1 MSARAKWVVVILY
14 LTWWLHEAY
23 LLVPKS
29 EVLYQPFPF
38 SEQQVSRQYY
48 VFGAC
53 NYAIALILVAI
64 IRFLLLPE
72 ARKIMTVFVWFQFL
86 ELIEYFLTYN
96 REFFKTEFM
105 TEPIELTV
113 GLNITSIKIV
123 TMFLL
128 IGEELWKHGRK

>member
-1 MSARAKWVVVILY
+1 MSRRAKWIVVILW
-14 LTWWLHEAY
+14 LTWLMHEVY
-23 LLVPKS
+23 IFVPKS
-29 EVLYQPFPF
+29 DEVYQPYPF
-38 SEQQVSRQYY
+38 SDQWVSKQYF

-72 ARKIMTVFVWFQFL
+72 ARKIMTLFVWFQFL

-128 IGEELWKHGRK
+128 IGKELWTSGKE